1 MLEIV
6 GAGASGKSTQ
16 DWHEVWKGSEES
28 KEVQKELDRIHLEK
42 RDEAVAGSES
52 VEGHREFA
60 VPFLKQLLHVTI
72 RVFQQYWRT
81 PSYIWGKLL
90 LGVMSAL
97 FISFSF
103 YKSDNSQQGLQDS
116 KYKHFPLSRFEL
128 RSVLLA
134 NFPLVIFSIFMLTA
148 IFSSLVQQIMPRF
161 VIQRSLYEVR
171 ERPSKA
177 YSWAA
182 FIIANITVEIPWQ
195 MLLGI
200 LVYASYYYGIFG
212 VQSSERQGLILLF
225 CMQFFVFASTF
236 AQMLIAALPDAA
248 TAGNIA
254 TIMFSLTLT
263 FNGVMQPPQALPGF
277 WIFMY
282 RVSPLTYLVDGVA
295 ATGMHGRT
303 VVCALNEL
311 SRFNPPTGQTCQ
323 AYLANYLK
331 TAPGQLMNPMA
342 TSQCEY
348 CPLTTSDQFLASV
361 AITWSARWRNYGIG
375 FAYIAFNI
383 VVAIL
388 LYYTF
393 RVSKWDAASIKKG
406 PSKFLASLASIGYWA
421 RSLLVGHRG
430 KVPEQGTK
438 AAARTDKA
446 F

>member
-1 MLEIV
+1 
-6 GAGASGKSTQ
+6 
-16 DWHEVWKGSEES
+16 
-28 KEVQKELDRIHLEK
+28 
-42 RDEAVAGSES
+42 
-52 VEGHREFA
+52 
-60 VPFLKQLLHVTI
+60 
-72 RVFQQYWRT
+72 
-81 PSYIWGKLL
+81 
-90 LGVMSAL
+90 
-97 FISFSF
+97 
-103 YKSDNSQQGLQDS
+103 
-116 KYKHFPLSRFEL
+116 
-128 RSVLLA
+128 
-134 NFPLVIFSIFMLTA
+134 MLTA

-200 LVYASYYYGIFG
+200 LVYASYYYGIFD
-212 VQSSERQGLILLF
+212 VQSSKRQGLILLF
-225 CMQFFVFASTF
+225 CMQFFFFASTF
-236 AQMLIAALPDAA
+236 AQMLIAALLDAA

-282 RVSPLTYLVDGVA
+282 RVSSLTYLVDGVA

-331 TAPGQLMNPMA
+331 TAPGQLMNSMA

-361 AITWSARWRNYGIG
+361 AIT
-375 FAYIAFNI
+375 
-383 VVAIL
+383 
-388 LYYTF
+388 
-393 RVSKWDAASIKKG
+393 
-406 PSKFLASLASIGYWA
+406 
-421 RSLLVGHRG
+421 
-430 KVPEQGTK
+430 
-438 AAARTDKA
+438 
-446 F
+446 